1 MPRIKVPA
9 VLAGGG
15 ASSTVDVD
23 GETLA
28 EVLEHHAAEYGPEL
42 RDSVVEDGEIKEFIN
57 VYVDG
62 EETTSLEADV
72 DADSQVRVIPAAS
85 GGR

>member
-15 ASSTVDVD
+15 APSTVAVE
-23 GETLA
+23 GETLR
-28 EVLEHHAAEYGPEL
+28 ELFDQHAAEHGDEL
-42 RDSVVEDGEIKEFIN
+42 RDTVVEDGDVKEFIN

-62 EETTSLEADV
+62 EEVDDLDAPVDDDSL
-72 DADSQVRVIPAAS
+72 VRVIPAAS

>member
-15 ASSTVDVD
+15 ASSTVEVE
-23 GETLA
+23 GATLA
-28 EVLEHHAAEYGPEL
+28 EAFANHAAEHGPEL
-42 RDSVVEDGEIKEFIN
+42 RDSVIEDGEIKEFIN

-62 EETTSLEADV
+62 EEVDDLDAAV
-72 DADSQVRVIPAAS
+72 DADAQVRVIPAAS

>member
-1 MPRIKVPA
+1 MATIKLPA
-9 VLAGGG
+9 ALVGGS
-15 ASSTVDVD
+15 ATSKVEVA
-23 GETLA
+23 GETVA
-28 EVLEHHAAEYGPEL
+28 ELLDNHAAEHGDEL

-62 EETTSLEADV
+62 TPV
-72 DADSQVRVIPAAS
+72 DGLDAEVPDDAQVRVIPAAS